1 MRRTTGICLAALL
14 ALPLLALR
22 PAPASPAT
30 PAATAPVP
38 LLAYYYIWFDTR
50 SWDRAKDD
58 FPELGRYS
66 SDNPAVM
73 ARHVEWAR
81 RAGIDGF
88 IVSWKSTPTLNRRL
102 EQLSR
107 IASANRFKLVLIYE
121 GLDFHRNP
129 LPVEQVGRDLAEAA
143 DRYTRAPAF
152 QLFDRPLVI
161 WSGTWRFSRAE
172 IAQVVQ
178 PLRDRLLILASEK
191 DPEGVRRLAGLID
204 GDAYY
209 WSSADPLAT
218 PGYREKLAAME
229 RTVHGLGGRWIAPA
243 APGFDARKV
252 GGTKVVDRRD
262 GATLVS
268 SLGAAMGS
276 APDAVG
282 LISWNE
288 FSESSHVEPSRR
300 YGRRYLDVL
309 ASVARPPAAEATPRT
324 TAAPDPARD
333 PTTAPRNSRADTAEA
348 APATDPAIDFA
359 SDEPAGRD
367 DGPGRLLLIGSLLA
381 VALGS
386 LGVLVWR
393 GRGPRAR
400 T

>member
-1 MRRTTGICLAALL
+1 MRWATGICLAALL
-14 ALPLLALR
+14 AASLLALR
-22 PAPASPAT
+22 PASAT
-30 PAATAPVP
+30 PAAPAATTPVP

-58 FPELGRYS
+58 YPELGRYS
-66 SDNPAVM
+66 SDDPAVM
-73 ARHVEWAR
+73 ARHVELAKQ
-81 RAGIDGF
+81 AGIDGF

-107 IASANRFKLVLIYE
+107 IASANELKLGLIYE

-129 LPVEQVGRDLAEAA
+129 LPVEQVRRDLAEAA

-152 QLFDRPLVI
+152 GIFDRPLVI
-161 WSGTWRFSRAE
+161 WSGTWRFSRADV
-172 IAQVVQ
+172 ARVVQ
-178 PLRDRLLILASEK
+178 PVRDRLLILSSEK
-191 DPEGVRRLAGLID
+191 DPEGVRRLAGLVD

-209 WSSADPLAT
+209 WSSADPLRT

-229 RTVHGLGGRWIAPA
+229 RTVHGQGGRWIAPA
-243 APGFDARKV
+243 APGFDARKL
-252 GGTKVVDRRD
+252 GGRRVVERRD
-262 GATLVS
+262 GATLVE
-268 SLGAAMGS
+268 SLGAAMTS
-276 APDAVG
+276 SPDAIG

-309 ASVARPPAAEATPRT
+309 GSVARPPSPEAAPQT
-324 TAAPDPARD
+324 TAAPDPKTA
-333 PTTAPRNSRADTAEA
+333 PGTAPRPSPEA

-359 SDEPAGRD
+359 SDEPASRD
-367 DGPGRLLLIGSLLA
+367 DGLGRLLLLGSLLLA
-381 VALGS
+381 GLGF

-393 GRGPRAR
+393 ANRGRTR

>member
-1 MRRTTGICLAALL
+1 MRRTTGIFLAALL

-22 PAPASPAT
+22 PASAT
-30 PAATAPVP
+30 PATAAAASPVP

-58 FPELGRYS
+58 VPELGRYS
-66 SDNPAVM
+66 SDDPAVM
-73 ARHVEWAR
+73 ARHVEWAK

-152 QLFDRPLVI
+152 RLFDRPLVI

-172 IAQVVQ
+172 VAQVVG

-191 DPEGVRRLAGLID
+191 DPEGVRRLAGLVD

-229 RTVHGLGGRWIAPA
+229 RTVHGQGGRWIAPA
-243 APGFDARKV
+243 TSGFDARKV

-268 SLGAAMGS
+268 SLGAAMAS

-309 ASVARPPAAEATPRT
+309 ASVARPPAPEAAPGT
-324 TAAPDPARD
+324 TAASDPA
-333 PTTAPRNSRADTAEA
+333 PEAAPGTSRGVAPEA

-367 DGPGRLLLIGSLLA
+367 DGPGRLVLLGSLLLGG
-381 VALGS
+381 LGS
-386 LGVLVWR
+386 LGAIVWR
-393 GRGPRAR
+393 TSRRR
-400 T
+400 THP

>member
-1 MRRTTGICLAALL
+1 MRRPTGILLAALL

-22 PAPASPAT
+22 PAPASPAPT
-30 PAATAPVP
+30 ATASPVP

-58 FPELGRYS
+58 IPELGRYS
-66 SDNPAVM
+66 SDDPAVM
-73 ARHVEWAR
+73 ARHVEWAK

-88 IVSWKSTPTLNRRL
+88 IVSWKSNPTLNRRL

-129 LPVEQVGRDLAEAA
+129 LPAEQVGRDLAEAA

-152 QLFDRPLVI
+152 RLFDRPVVV
-161 WSGTWRFSRAE
+161 WSGTWKFSRAE
-172 IAQVVQ
+172 VAQVVR

-191 DPEGVRRLAGLID
+191 DPEGVRRLAGLVD

-229 RTVHGLGGRWIAPA
+229 RTVHGQGGRWIAPA

-268 SLGAAMGS
+268 SLGAAMAS

-288 FSESSHVEPSRR
+288 FSESSYVEPSRR

-309 ASVARPPAAEATPRT
+309 ASVARPPAPEAATRT

-333 PTTAPRNSRADTAEA
+333 RTTAPGASRGVAPEA
-348 APATDPAIDFA
+348 APGTDPAIDFA

-367 DGPGRLLLIGSLLA
+367 DGPGRLVLLGSLLA
-381 VALGS
+381 AGLGS
-386 LGVLVWR
+386 LGAIVWR
-393 GRGPRAR
+393 ASRRR
-400 T
+400 THP

>member
-14 ALPLLALR
+14 ALPLMALR
-22 PAPASPAT
+22 PVPAT
-30 PAATAPVP
+30 AATPSAAAPVP

-58 FPELGRYS
+58 VPELGRYS
-66 SDNPAVM
+66 SDDPAVM

-129 LPVEQVGRDLAEAA
+129 LPVETVARDLAEAA

-152 QLFDRPLVI
+152 RLFDRPLVI
-161 WSGTWRFSRAE
+161 WSGTWRFSRSE
-172 IAQVVQ
+172 VAQVVR

-191 DPEGVRRLAGLID
+191 DPEGVRRLAGLVD

-209 WSSADPLAT
+209 WSSADPLTT
-218 PGYREKLAAME
+218 PGYREKLTAME
-229 RTVHGLGGRWIAPA
+229 RTVHGQGGHWIAPA

-262 GATLVS
+262 GATLVESLRTAMAS
-268 SLGAAMGS
+268 S
-276 APDAVG
+276 PDAVG

-309 ASVARPPAAEATPRT
+309 ASVARPPAAEAAPKT
-324 TAAPDPARD
+324 TAAPDPARA
-333 PTTAPRNSRADTAEA
+333 TTAPGTRRGIAPEA

-367 DGPGRLLLIGSLLA
+367 DGPGRLLLVSSLLA
-381 VALGS
+381 IALGS

-393 GRGPRAR
+393 VRGPRTR

>member
-1 MRRTTGICLAALL
+1 MRRLAGVCLAALL

-22 PAPASPAT
+22 PASGAPAA
-30 PAATAPVP
+30 PAATPVP
-38 LLAYYYIWFDTR
+38 LLAYYYIWFDTT
-50 SWDRAKDD
+50 SWNRAKDD
-58 FPELGRYS
+58 EPALGRYS
-66 SDNPAVM
+66 SDDPAVM
-73 ARHVEWAR
+73 ARHVELAK

-107 IASANRFKLVLIYE
+107 IASANRFKLALIYE
-121 GLDFHRNP
+121 GLDFNRNP
-129 LPVEQVGRDLAEAA
+129 LPVEQVRRDLAEAA
-143 DRYTRAPAF
+143 DRYTRATAF
-152 QLFDRPLVI
+152 GLFDRPLVI

-172 IAQVVQ
+172 VARAVQ
-178 PLRDRLLILASEK
+178 PVRGRLLVLASEK
-191 DPEGVRRLAGLID
+191 DPEGVRRLAGLVD

-209 WSSADPLAT
+209 WSSADPLRT

-229 RTVHGLGGRWIAPA
+229 KAVHGQGGKWVAPA

-252 GGTKVVDRRD
+252 GGTKVVERRD
-262 GATLVS
+262 GATLVD
-268 SLGAAMGS
+268 SLGAARAS
-276 APDAVG
+276 SPDAVG

-288 FSESSHVEPSRR
+288 FSESSYVEPSRR

-309 ASVARPPAAEATPRT
+309 ASVARPPAAEAAPET
-324 TAAPDPARD
+324 TAAPDSK
-333 PTTAPRNSRADTAEA
+333 TAPETSPEAAPAA

-367 DGPGRLLLIGSLLA
+367 DGPGRLLLLGSLL
-381 VALGS
+381 VAGLGS

-393 GRGPRAR
+393 ARQGRTR

>member
-1 MRRTTGICLAALL
+1 MRRLTGLCLAALL

-22 PAPASPAT
+22 PASAA
-30 PAATAPVP
+30 PAAPAAASPVP

-58 FPELGRYS
+58 YPALGRYS
-66 SDNPAVM
+66 SDDPAVM
-73 ARHVEWAR
+73 ARHVELAKQ
-81 RAGIDGF
+81 AGIDGF

-107 IASANRFKLVLIYE
+107 IAAANRFKLALIYE

-129 LPVEQVGRDLAEAA
+129 LPVDQVRRDFAEAA
-143 DRYTRAPAF
+143 DRYTRSPAF
-152 QLFDRPLVI
+152 GLFDRPVVI

-172 IAQVVQ
+172 VARAVSPV
-178 PLRDRLLILASEK
+178 RDRLLVLASEK
-191 DPEGVRRLAGLID
+191 DPEGVRRLAGLVD

-209 WSSADPLAT
+209 WSSADPLGT

-229 RTVHGLGGRWIAPA
+229 RMVHGQGGRWIAPA

-252 GGTKVVDRRD
+252 GGTKVVERRD
-262 GATLVS
+262 GATLVA
-268 SLGAAMGS
+268 SLGAARAS
-276 APDAVG
+276 SPDAVG

-288 FSESSHVEPSRR
+288 FSESSYVEPSRR

-309 ASVARPPAAEATPRT
+309 ASLARPPASEAAPKT
-324 TAAPDPARD
+324 TAKPDPKPD
-333 PTTAPRNSRADTAEA
+333 PTTAPGTSPEA

-359 SDEPAGRD
+359 SDEPAGHD
-367 DGPGRLLLIGSLLA
+367 VGPGRLLLLGSLLLA
-381 VALGS
+381 GLGS

-393 GRGPRAR
+393 ASRGRTR

>member
-1 MRRTTGICLAALL
+1 MRRPTGIGLAALL
-14 ALPLLALR
+14 ALSLLTLG
-22 PAPASPAT
+22 PATATPAT
-30 PAATAPVP
+30 PTATPAAPVP
-38 LLAYYYIWFDTR
+38 LLAYYYIWFDTS
-50 SWDRAKDD
+50 SWNRAKDD
-58 FPELGRYS
+58 YPELGRYS
-66 SDNPAVM
+66 SDDPAVM

-102 EQLSR
+102 EQLAR

-129 LPVEQVGRDLAEAA
+129 LPVEQIGRDLAEAA

-172 IAQVVQ
+172 IARVVQ

-191 DPEGVRRLAGLID
+191 DPAGVRRLAGLVD

-229 RTVHGLGGRWIAPA
+229 RTVHGQGGRWIAPA

-252 GGTKVVDRRD
+252 GGTRVVDRRD
-262 GATLVS
+262 GATLAA
-268 SLGAAMGS
+268 SLGAATAS

-288 FSESSHVEPSRR
+288 FSESSYVEPSRR

-309 ASVARPPAAEATPRT
+309 ASVARPPAPETTTRT
-324 TAAPDPARD
+324 TAGHAPTTDPE
-333 PTTAPRNSRADTAEA
+333 TAPRT
-348 APATDPAIDFA
+348 
-359 SDEPAGRD
+359 
-367 DGPGRLLLIGSLLA
+367 GPGGGGKEGA
-381 VALGS
+381 
-386 LGVLVWR
+386 R
-393 GRGPRAR
+393 G
-400 T
+400 